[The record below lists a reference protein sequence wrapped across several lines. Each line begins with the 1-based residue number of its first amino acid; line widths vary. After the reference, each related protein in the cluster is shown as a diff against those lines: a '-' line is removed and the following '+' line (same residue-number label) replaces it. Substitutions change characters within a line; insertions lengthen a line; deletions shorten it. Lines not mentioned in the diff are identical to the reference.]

1 MTKIVNFWSS
11 NGTKHIGLT
20 LFLKIFRP
28 SRKFFSGGVQNWQ
41 KQCFLSVNT
50 SVHRVCP
57 EGPNLDPPDPKMTTI
72 WTLFLTLRRTRK
84 RRENIN
90 FNSKKDPLFQKF
102 AKICKFWQNFWQF
115 LTIFCKFFFKK
126 NKKLKKI
133 YYKLFFFR
141 HNLRENKSEIC
152 QNFLLT
158 HRYVHDKNLS
168 KKLSKICQICT
179 FLSHYVYTFVYTWK
193 TLFFC
198 LNFGPFWTFLSHCVQ
213 GVYGHFFHK
222 NFYHFF
228 IFYFFTKFYFSLISR
243 WKFEKTSICTTIW

>member
-28 SRKFFSGGVQNWQ
+28 SRKFFSGEVQNRQ

-50 SVHRVCP
+50 SVHRVCT
-57 EGPNLDPPDPKMTTI
+57 EGPNLDPQGPKMTTI
-72 WTLFLTLRRTRK
+72 WTLFLTLRCTRK
-84 RRENIN
+84 RREIIN

-133 YYKLFFFR
+133 YYKLFFFGTTSGKIKVKFVR
-141 HNLRENKSEIC
+141 IFYWHTDMYTI
-152 QNFLLT
+152 
-158 HRYVHDKNLS
+158 
-168 KKLSKICQICT
+168 KICQKNCQKFVKFAHFCHTMCT
-179 FLSHYVYTFVYTWK
+179 HMFTLEKHSFFV
-193 TLFFC
+193 
-198 LNFGPFWTFLSHCVQ
+198 
-213 GVYGHFFHK
+213 
-222 NFYHFF
+222 
-228 IFYFFTKFYFSLISR
+228 
-243 WKFEKTSICTTIW
+243 

>member
-1 MTKIVNFWSS
+1 MCTGCV
-11 NGTKHIGLT
+11 
-20 LFLKIFRP
+20 R
-28 SRKFFSGGVQNWQ
+28 RVQ
-41 KQCFLSVNT
+41 
-50 SVHRVCP
+50 
-57 EGPNLDPPDPKMTTI
+57 I
-72 WTLFLTLRRTRK
+72 WTLRIQKWQQYGPFFWPSGEPVNAVKTLILIAKKTPFFRNLQK
-84 RRENIN
+84 SAN
-90 FNSKKDPLFQKF
+90 FD
-102 AKICKFWQNFWQF
+102 KIFDNFWQF
-115 LTIFCKFFFKK
+115 FANFFFKK